1 MTRGERRR
9 GQRPGGKEKPS
20 KTGHHQNL
28 FRPQQVHFRTLFRP
42 IPKRSQVTPPHSVVH
57 RGNGGVHLFPVMQ
70 AKAPS
75 RRRKLVDLF
84 PSTNYRGHID
94 VVRDGHVLGWAQDG
108 SQARRRLVVEIY
120 AGGVLLGTVRA
131 NLFRQDLVAAGIG
144 DGKSAFSFAL
154 PSPAPDRGTLAA
166 RVAGTHYWLVDEG
179 SADKSEDHSLDEP
192 ISPDWS
198 HAIADATAFRREQ
211 QALAHTWTFL
221 GLAADV
227 QKDGDWF
234 RALLAT
240 REVFVQR
247 FGNELRGFENICP
260 HRSYPLR
267 HGDRGNGSIV
277 CGFHHWQF
285 NSDGLAIGIPHCRQL
300 YGKLPHEM
308 DARLAPIEVATCGAL
323 VFGRFPSA
331 HTKESLQD
339 FLAEGFPI
347 LAALSRMTEKPLTVV
362 EKINANW
369 KLYVHITLDD
379 YHAPAI
385 HSATVR
391 ASGGVLNPSK
401 ITYRQ
406 FGAHSCFLLTSDTK
420 AFDRMVA
427 GCRDGSY
434 GASHYSI
441 FQIFP
446 NLVVSLSCADG
457 DNWHCYLQQFI
468 PQAHD
473 RSLLRA
479 FIYPSPLSAYRSRRA
494 RLARLLT
501 DPIRKR
507 LVVLGFRLVSREDR
521 DACERLQEVH
531 RNGTVPPLSGL
542 ERRIAWFEKAYR
554 DAINTDR

>member
-1 MTRGERRR
+1 M
-9 GQRPGGKEKPS
+9 
-20 KTGHHQNL
+20 
-28 FRPQQVHFRTLFRP
+28 
-42 IPKRSQVTPPHSVVH
+42 
-57 RGNGGVHLFPVMQ
+57 FPVVQ
-70 AKAPS
+70 KAIASS
-75 RRRKLVDLF
+75 RHRKLFDLF
-84 PSTNYRGHID
+84 PRSNYRGHID
-94 VVRDGHVLGWAQDG
+94 AVRDGQVLGWAQDG
-108 SQARRRLVVEIY
+108 SQPRRRLVVEIY

-131 NLFRQDLVAAGIG
+131 NRIRQDLVAGGIG

-154 PSPAPDRGTLAA
+154 PSPAPDRATLAA
-166 RVAGTHYWLVDEG
+166 RVARTHYWLVDEG
-179 SADKSEDHSLDEP
+179 GAGKSGDHGLVET

-234 RALLAT
+234 RASLAT
-240 REVFVQR
+240 RDVFVQR

-267 HGDRGNGSIV
+267 QDDRGNGSVV

-285 NSDGLAIGIPHCRQL
+285 NRDGLAIGIPHCRQL
-300 YGKLPHEM
+300 YGKLPHELG
-308 DARLAPIEVATCGAL
+308 ARLAPIEVATCGAL
-323 VFGRFPSA
+323 VFGRFPSE

-347 LAALSRMTEKPLTVV
+347 LEALSRMTEKPQIVV
-362 EKINANW
+362 ETINANW
-369 KLYVHITLDD
+369 KLYVHIALDD
-379 YHAPAI
+379 YHPPTL

-391 ASGGVLNPSK
+391 SEGELHDPRE

-406 FGAHSCFLLTSDTK
+406 FGAHSCFLQTSDTK

-427 GCRDGSY
+427 GCQDGSY

-446 NLVVSLSCADG
+446 NLVVSLFCSDG
-457 DNWHCYLQQFI
+457 DNWYCCLQHFI

-479 FIYPSPLSAYRSRRA
+479 FVYPSPLSAYRSRHA
-494 RLARLLT
+494 RRVRLLT

-507 LVVLGFRLVSREDR
+507 LVVRSFCRVSREDR
-521 DACERLQEVH
+521 DACERLQEAH
-531 RNGTVPPLSGL
+531 RIGTLPRLGGL

-554 DAINTDR
+554 DAMNAGC